1 MQYYRCNICNREAFM
16 YPAQAQG
23 LALCNLRQEEKERL
37 GKQAIKDLH
46 VRFATGVPV
55 TANYFL
61 TEYPPGMDYAY
72 MHEKSVIYQQEW
84 NGGLIE
90 VEDSEEEE

>member
-1 MQYYRCNICNREAFM
+1 M
-16 YPAQAQG
+16 YPAQAQR
-23 LALCNLRQEEKERL
+23 LDLCNLIREEKERL

-46 VRFATGVPV
+46 TRLATGVPV

-72 MHEKSVIYQQEW
+72 AHEKFAIYQQER

-90 VEDSEEEE
+90 VDDSQEEE